1 MSLSLCSF
9 SSGSSGN
16 SYLIK
21 GGGGAILIDAGISA
35 SRILS
40 GLERTGTARADVKAL
55 FVTHGHWDHVTGAR
69 VLLKKLPGADVY
81 ASAGTMEEL
90 ERRDAGQKLTFAR
103 EVAQQRKKRVA
114 PAQPVEICGLT
125 VRAFRTL
132 HDAAEPL
139 GFAVT
144 DGGGGGSVAIVT
156 DTGLFTDDILYSVA
170 DADLL
175 VLEANHDTEMLRSG
189 SYPWHLKQRI
199 LSEVGHLSNAQAAEA
214 LARVFSLNAKKR
226 VVLLAHLSQEN
237 NTPRLAEQTV
247 CTLLAREG
255 IFTGGDFHLGV
266 LRRDMPSDLYRL

>member
-1 MSLSLCSF
+1 MTLSLCSF

-139 GFAVT
+139 GFTVAA
-144 DGGGGGSVAIVT
+144 DGRRVAIVT
-156 DTGLFTDDILYSVA
+156 DTGLFTDDILFSVA
-170 DADLL
+170 GADVL
-175 VLEANHDTEMLRSG
+175 VLEANHDTEMLREG
-189 SYPWHLKQRI
+189 PYPWHLKQRI
-199 LSEVGHLSNAQAAEA
+199 LSEQGHLSNAQAAQA
-214 LARVFSLNAKKR
+214 LRRVFETDARKR
-226 VVLLAHLSQEN
+226 VVLLAHLSAEN
-237 NTPRLAEQTV
+237 NTPQIAERTV
-247 CTLLAREG
+247 CMMLAREG
-255 IFTGGDFHLGV
+255 WFTGESLYVGV
-266 LRRDMPSDLYRL
+266 LLRDVASMLYEL